1 MILSRQMCMNGLTH
15 PGGVEITKKA
25 FNFCGLPG
33 AAKILDIGC
42 GCGDTAA
49 YLKDEYGFS
58 VTGIDKSAEAVSQAK
73 KKHPGF
79 EFMEGDGEWLD
90 FESLSFDCVLMECT
104 LSLMPNPVEAIHE
117 AFCVLK
123 EGGYLI
129 THDLYLPQPSE
140 EDLEV
145 IEHIKKSKAEHKE
158 SGSCGGD
165 CRSVCAVNGALV
177 LKDIDAALDELG
189 FEVVLFEDRKTDL
202 DSFAASLIFN
212 GGDIDDYLKTKQ
224 GANRSQISYY
234 LMIARKVKK

>member
-1 MILSRQMCMNGLTH
+1 MNDLTH
-15 PGGVEITKKA
+15 PGGFEITKRA
-25 FNFCGLPG
+25 FNICGLPRG
-33 AAKILDIGC
+33 ANILDIGC

-49 YLKDEYGFS
+49 YLKDEYDFS
-58 VTGIDKSAEAVSQAK
+58 VTGIDKSAQAVSQAK
-73 KKHPGF
+73 QKHPGL
-79 EFMEGDGEWLD
+79 EFMEGDGQWLD

-123 EGGYLI
+123 EDGYLI
-129 THDLYLPQPSE
+129 MHDLYLPHPSE

-145 IEHIKKSKAEHKE
+145 IEHIKKSKAEHKDG
-158 SGSCGGD
+158 GSC
-165 CRSVCAVNGALV
+165 CEECPSACTVNGALV

-202 DSFAASLIFN
+202 DSFAVSLIFN
-212 GGDIDDYLKTKQ
+212 GVGIDGCLGAKR
-224 GANRSQISYY
+224 GANRSKLSYY